1 MNEQLTKGPDSTDG
15 PSVFPDDADVSVLPA
30 FSDDGTD
37 LTLIRWM
44 LSLTP
49 LERLRVAQRYANS
62 ARKLRNARR
71 RV

>member
-1 MNEQLTKGPDSTDG
+1 MDEGQRTATDA
-15 PSVFPDDADVSVLPA
+15 ADTQGLPA
-30 FSDDGTD
+30 HSEDGTN

-62 ARKLRNARR
+62 VRKLRNARR